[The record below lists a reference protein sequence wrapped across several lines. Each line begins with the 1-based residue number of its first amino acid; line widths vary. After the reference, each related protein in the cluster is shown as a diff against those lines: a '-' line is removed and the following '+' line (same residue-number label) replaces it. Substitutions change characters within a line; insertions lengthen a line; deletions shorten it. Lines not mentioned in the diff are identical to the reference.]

1 VGVDAKQGAE
11 PPLAAIIVLLL
22 GYGLLFLLWPY
33 LHFRFKKYQHANSAL
48 GNTRSAFAGKVSRF
62 YLYYAI
68 ALAALTVVAVL
79 VFGTMGLLLRGRGEG
94 GSFVAIGAGV
104 LLFYV
109 VLLALGP
116 YVAARVQNHVWNS
129 TRLGPVG
136 FESAMRARKLIWIV
150 LSNLVLIVLTLGLFT
165 PFAAVRTTRYRV
177 QSMAVLSDDDLANF
191 VGASASEVAA
201 VGEGAADLFDVDFA
215 L

>member
-1 VGVDAKQGAE
+1 MGVDAKHGTE
-11 PPLAAIIVLLL
+11 PAPAAIIVLLL
-22 GYGLLFLLWPY
+22 GYALLFLLWPY

-48 GNTRSAFAGKVSRF
+48 GNTRSAFAGKVARF

-68 ALAALTVVAVL
+68 ALAVLTVAAVL
-79 VFGTMGLLLRGRGEG
+79 VFGTMGLLARGRGT
-94 GSFVAIGAGV
+94 GSFFAIGAGV

-109 VLLALGP
+109 VLIALGP

-129 TRLGPVG
+129 TRIGPVG
-136 FESAMRARKLIWIV
+136 FESAVRARKMIWI
-150 LSNLVLIVLTLGLFT
+150 LLTNLVLIVLTLGLFT
-165 PFAAVRTTRYRV
+165 PFAAVRATRYRV
-177 QSMAVLSDDDLANF
+177 ESVTVLSDDDLTNF
-191 VGASASEVAA
+191 VGASAAEVAA